1 MALTLKRLSAS
12 STQPTSAKPLQDTTP
27 GIDLCGRAPGSLA
40 GNGTPIQRISASLT
54 TLAPNEPRQDCARVL
69 VSGRWGGQ
77 AVHVENVTELT
88 ERERALLD
96 FEGSWWTLDTS
107 KDELIRARFSCSL
120 DEYYQELNRLVD
132 VPAALA
138 YEPLV
143 VRRLVRLRDRR
154 RRARLEGPAQVDD
167 ARGGTN
173 V

>member
-1 MALTLKRLSAS
+1 M
-12 STQPTSAKPLQDTTP
+12 
-27 GIDLCGRAPGSLA
+27 
-40 GNGTPIQRISASLT
+40 
-54 TLAPNEPRQDCARVL
+54 
-69 VSGRWGGQ
+69 
-77 AVHVENVTELT
+77 HVENVIELT

-154 RRARLEGPAQVDD
+154 RRRARLEGPAQVDD